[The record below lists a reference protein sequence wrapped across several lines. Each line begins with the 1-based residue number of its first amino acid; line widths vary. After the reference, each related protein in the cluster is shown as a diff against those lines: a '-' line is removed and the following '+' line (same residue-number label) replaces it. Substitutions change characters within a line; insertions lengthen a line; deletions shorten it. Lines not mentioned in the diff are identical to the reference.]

1 MTRSEIFALAFL
13 GVAMRFTGARRME
26 LWEALYKA
34 WKETD

>member
-13 GVAMRFTGARRME
+13 GVAMRFTGAKRTE

-34 WKETD
+34 FHKYD